1 MAVFTSTAMSMRR
14 ELIKNALRKAGA
26 VSPETAKK
34 LPETDLINPDSFQEY
49 TSQLAEMG
57 IIHRTA
63 DGKYYVLAHPAGQN
77 ESKGCRRE

>member
-1 MAVFTSTAMSMRR
+1 MAVFTSAAMSMRR

-26 VSPETAKK
+26 VSPE
-34 LPETDLINPDSFQEY
+34 INPDSFQEY